1 MKAIVKKVEK
11 KFWIAQAIA
20 ALMGLSA
27 IIVWARCPGLLLL
40 AEVLGCA
47 AAACLLTVRM
57 YYQNK
62 LGALDQAFDALHRT
76 GAKTVP
82 VFAGYTCYGRVFE
95 DWNGD
100 VHFVEAIGKW

>member
-1 MKAIVKKVEK
+1 MIFPASFFSFI
-11 KFWIAQAIA
+11 
-20 ALMGLSA
+20 LSA
-27 IIVWARCPGLLLL
+27 FLKNRVALQ
-40 AEVLGCA
+40 CA

-100 VHFVEAIGKW
+100 VHFVDEIGKW